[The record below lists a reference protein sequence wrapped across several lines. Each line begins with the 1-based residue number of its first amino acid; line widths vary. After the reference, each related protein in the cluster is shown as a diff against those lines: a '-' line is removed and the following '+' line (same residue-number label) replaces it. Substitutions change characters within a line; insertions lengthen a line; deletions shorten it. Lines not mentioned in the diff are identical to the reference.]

1 MRVYLTQK
9 DNYTLN
15 RATFLSRSQDK
26 VTVKVNIIK
35 SFLTWLPVFSDT
47 CQDLTEPI
55 KCRRPSPCHTHLESC
70 QLIPLAGP
78 KTCSQVWIQQ
88 SESQHL
94 TAVRM
99 NNTGRRRGGGG
110 GGEDGHL
117 LQPPLSLAINVMG
130 EEDGGW
136 ILISSPVSTAPSL
149 SNGAA
154 HVPEMQKSLVW
165 GTEYKLTLINLISTI
180 PTKFSFFSSSCK
192 QCCLFS
198 I

>member
-1 MRVYLTQK
+1 MSHSSWVLSINTPRRSK
-9 DNYTLN
+9 DM
-15 RATFLSRSQDK
+15 
-26 VTVKVNIIK
+26 
-35 SFLTWLPVFSDT
+35 
-47 CQDLTEPI
+47 
-55 KCRRPSPCHTHLESC
+55 
-70 QLIPLAGP
+70 
-78 KTCSQVWIQQ
+78 WIQQ

-99 NNTGRRRGGGG
+99 NKTG

-136 ILISSPVSTAPSL
+136 ILISSPVSTAPSP

-154 HVPEMQKSLVW
+154 HVPEMQKSLVC

-180 PTKFSFFSSSCK
+180 PTKLSFFFFLQTVLPIQYINKKKCTKLLAKFLNFTATMSNVFHSNEKSLCLNCWCGVDTL
-192 QCCLFS
+192 CCNEFPSNQALFTCAFMYCNEGF
-198 I
+198 